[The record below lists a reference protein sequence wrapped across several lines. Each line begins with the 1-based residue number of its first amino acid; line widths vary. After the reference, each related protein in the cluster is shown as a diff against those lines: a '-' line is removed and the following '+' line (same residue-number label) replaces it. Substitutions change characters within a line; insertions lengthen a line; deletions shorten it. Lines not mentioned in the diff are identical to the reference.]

1 MFKLCL
7 YGLLYDGLMGMSM
20 HDREGIICG
29 GLWAWHDSHMS
40 CTWEVWYI
48 YMCVWSR
55 IWHEQ
60 WLLTQ
65 WHGIGMRGSILLMIG
80 NDELV
85 LI

>member
-1 MFKLCL
+1 
-7 YGLLYDGLMGMSM
+7 
-20 HDREGIICG
+20 
-29 GLWAWHDSHMS
+29 
-40 CTWEVWYI
+40 
-48 YMCVWSR
+48 MCVWSR